1 MYLLWP
7 ITNWRVENLT
17 SPSLHYRNIFL
28 PMKANRSWVRDK
40 LKKLWQWK
48 FVFCLSRAQE
58 TSDRAHS
65 KILGSRLFH
74 DELQIDDNNL
84 NRRIL
89 AASLFRKRLR
99 LRDEVPS
106 RLRRFPGT
114 RRLTERHPTR
124 RGRVWWRQDL
134 GKEFLWVIFLWWL
147 QFKNQRCHPAID
159 KTFLSCQPTG
169 DQVIILMKQQRA
181 SKQLAPNA
189 SSLKLPKSTWLTS
202 SIMLLLS

>member
-1 MYLLWP
+1 
-7 ITNWRVENLT
+7 
-17 SPSLHYRNIFL
+17 
-28 PMKANRSWVRDK
+28 MKANRSWVRDK

-106 RLRRFPGT
+106 RPRRFPATT
-114 RRLTERHPTR
+114 RSTRRHPTR

-134 GKEFLWVIFLWWL
+134 RKRV
-147 QFKNQRCHPAID
+147 P
-159 KTFLSCQPTG
+159 
-169 DQVIILMKQQRA
+169 
-181 SKQLAPNA
+181 
-189 SSLKLPKSTWLTS
+189 SSYFSIMAAVQKSEVPPSYRQNFSKLPTNRWSGDHSKG
-202 SIMLLLS
+202 LLSSWHRTQARWNCLNLLGWRRQSCYSCHNAALLN